1 MKPHYWPG
9 CVPQGCLLCR
19 KVLLEEFVDGATA
32 WGSWVIMC
40 PDCHA
45 DKGVGLG
52 PGRGQQYAKEGNRW
66 LKTGG

>member
-1 MKPHYWPG
+1 
-9 CVPQGCLLCR
+9 
-19 KVLLEEFVDGATA
+19 VLLEEFVDGATA